1 MTKIPELSS
10 VPFLGNIYDVDS
22 VKTHASYNRLSEVYG
37 ELFGYQTLGQH
48 VVVVNSHDT
57 YNAVC
62 DESVF
67 QKKPIHSGLAEMRNG
82 IGDGLFSAFNEEEN
96 WGIAHRILMPKF
108 GPLSIQQMFSGI
120 YHAVFGSSLLMEL
133 EMYDISTQMISKWAR
148 QGPEV
153 EIDPTDDFT
162 RLTLDTIALGAMN
175 TRFNSFYRE
184 HRHPFVDAMVFF
196 LAESGRRSFRPAFVN
211 NYLYHTSNKAFH
223 QSIETMRTTA
233 LQAIKERRDN
243 PTDKPDLLNAMIK
256 GKDPKTGKNMSDDN
270 IINNA
275 ITFLIGG
282 MADNSKQV
290 TSS

>member
-1 MTKIPELSS
+1 MVKVPELSS
-10 VPFLGNIYDVDS
+10 VPFLGNIHDVDS
-22 VKTHASYNRLSEVYG
+22 VKTHASYNRLSEMYG
-37 ELFGYQTLGQH
+37 ELFGYQVLGQH

-57 YNAVC
+57 YDAVC
-62 DESVF
+62 DEKVF

-82 IGDGLFSAFNEEEN
+82 IGDGLFSAFAEEEN
-96 WGIAHRILMPKF
+96 WGVAHRILMPKF
-108 GPLSIQQMFSGI
+108 GPISVQQMFSGNPF
-120 YHAVFGSSLLMEL
+120 ALLVSPLLTRL
-133 EMYDISTQMISKWAR
+133 EMYDISAQMLSKWAR

-162 RLTLDTIALGAMN
+162 RLTLDTIALGSMN

-184 HRHPFVDAMVFF
+184 HRHPFVEAMVFF
-196 LAESGRRSFRPAFVN
+196 LAESGRRSFRPALVN
-211 NYLYHTSNKAFH
+211 DYLYRASNKAYQ

-243 PTDKPDLLNAMIK
+243 PSDKPDLLNAMIK
-256 GKDPKTGKNMSDDN
+256 GKDPKTGKGMSDDN

-282 MADNSKQV
+282 MTDSDA
-290 TSS
+290 